1 MIMAGENSIKEVIA
15 FPKNN
20 QAYSPMDD
28 SPSLVDEDQ
37 LKMLHIKLDMP
48 EKEEES

>member
-1 MIMAGENSIKEVIA
+1 MIMAEETSIKEVIA

-28 SPSLVDEDQ
+28 SPSYVDEDQ
-37 LKMLHIKLDMP
+37 MKMLHIKLDLP
-48 EKEEES
+48 AKEKGE